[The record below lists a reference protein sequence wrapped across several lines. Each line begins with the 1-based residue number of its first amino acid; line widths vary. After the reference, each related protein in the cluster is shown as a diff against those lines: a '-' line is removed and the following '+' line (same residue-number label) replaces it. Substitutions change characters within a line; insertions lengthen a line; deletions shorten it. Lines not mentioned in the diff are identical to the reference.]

1 MQTKRKYSW
10 GYLALAVVV
19 CGVLL
24 VSWGNLRRKQ
34 RLSEPVELSVIVRWQ
49 SSEVWENIRRG
60 IELAAQDYNL
70 DVMYITLTDE
80 NSVQEQETMIGRE
93 TQLDTQAILLAAAD
107 QEALCQTVEETQ
119 KKIPVICFESGTVC
133 PGDVMCISADN
144 YAMGQELGKLLLT
157 QGVEQG
163 QVLLVGAD
171 SPCQS
176 IQDRKAGV
184 LSVLED
190 YPISTTVCSELGEES
205 ELTEY
210 DAVLALDTQ
219 PLEDAAQRLEGHP
232 QEVVLLGIG
241 GNNRIA
247 YHMEHNVIQGIV
259 AQNEVGM
266 GYLAAK
272 QAADA
277 VRTRASQEAPGIEYR
292 VITKE
297 TMYERENEQL
307 LFPFGL

>member
-1 MQTKRKYSW
+1 MQKRRKYSW

-24 VSWGNLRRKQ
+24 VSWGNLRNKQ
-34 RLSEPVELSVIVRWQ
+34 RLSQPVELSVIVRWQ
-49 SSEVWENIRRG
+49 SSEVWDNIRRG

-70 DVMYITLTDE
+70 DVMYITLTQE
-80 NSVQEQETMIGRE
+80 NSAKEQKAMIDRE
-93 TQLDTQAILLAAAD
+93 TQLDTQAILLSAAD
-107 QEALCQTVEETQ
+107 QEALCQVVEETR
-119 KKIPVICFESGTVC
+119 KEIPVICFESGTVC
-133 PGDVMCISADN
+133 PANVTCISADN
-144 YAMGQELGKLLLT
+144 HAMGVELGNLLLA
-157 QGVEQG
+157 QGVKKG
-163 QVLLVGAD
+163 SVLLLGAD

-176 IQDRKAGV
+176 IQSREDGV
-184 LSVLED
+184 LSVLER
-190 YPISTTVCSELGEES
+190 YPIDITTCSQLEEDTQ
-205 ELTEY
+205 LTDY

-219 PLEDAAQRLEGHP
+219 PLEDAAQQLDGHP
-232 QEVVLLGIG
+232 QETVLLGIG

-247 YHMEHNVIQGIV
+247 YDMEHDIIQGIV

-277 VRTRASQEAPGIEYR
+277 VRTGKAEELPGIEYR

-297 TMYERENEQL
+297 TMYQRENEQL

>member
-24 VSWGNLRRKQ
+24 VSWGNLRNKQ

-60 IELAAQDYNL
+60 IELAAQDFNL
-70 DVMYITLTDE
+70 DVMYITLTE
-80 NSVQEQETMIGRE
+80 GNGVQEQQTMIDRE
-93 TQLDTQAILLAAAD
+93 TQMDTQAILLSAAD
-107 QEALCQTVEETQ
+107 QEALCQVVEETR
-119 KKIPVICFESGTVC
+119 KEIPVICFESGMVC
-133 PGDVMCISADN
+133 PEDVVCISADN
-144 YAMGQELGKLLLT
+144 YAMGQELGKLLLS

-163 QVLLVGAD
+163 RVLLVGAD

-190 YPISTTVCSELGEES
+190 YPISTTVCSGAKEGT

-219 PLEDAAQRLEGHP
+219 PLEDAAQCLEHRP

-247 YHMEHNVIQGIV
+247 YHMEHNIIQGIV